1 MTENI
6 KKEIM
11 EKIVPMY
18 NAVVTTADRYTEE
31 ECKSESGL
39 YLLDQMEGQI
49 KLKQT
54 IISVGST
61 ACKDL
66 KVGDTV
72 MINPKQYIRK
82 EQKPKAFQ
90 PDPNKQV
97 YETSFYVEWPVEES
111 EGREVLFIY
120 DSDVKYIIEEV

>member
-18 NAVVTTADRYTEE
+18 NAVVTTANRYTEE

-97 YETSFYVEWPVEES
+97 YETSFYVDGQLKSLKEKKFFS
-111 EGREVLFIY
+111 YMIQMLSI
-120 DSDVKYIIEEV
+120 

>member
-1 MTENI
+1 
-6 KKEIM
+6 M

-18 NAVVTTADRYTEE
+18 NAVVTTANRYTEE

-66 KVGDTV
+66 KVGDVV
-72 MINPKQYIRK
+72 MINPRQYIRK
-82 EQKPKAFQ
+82 EQKPKAFE
-90 PDPNKQV
+90 PDPSRQEMENT
-97 YETSFYVEWPVEES
+97 YYVEWPVEES
-111 EGREVLFIY
+111 EGKEVLFLY

>member
-1 MTENI
+1 
-6 KKEIM
+6 M

-18 NAVVTTADRYTEE
+18 NAVVTTANRYTEE

-72 MINPKQYIRK
+72 VISPRQYIRK

-90 PDPNKQV
+90 PDPSRQEMEST
-97 YETSFYVEWPVEES
+97 YYVEWPVEES
-111 EGREVLFIY
+111 EGKEVLFLY